1 LASRIPNEFINELLE
16 RIDIVDV
23 ISPRVSLKKAGRD
36 YQALCP
42 FHAENTPSFTVSP
55 NKQFYHCF
63 GCGKHGTAIGFL
75 MEYEGLDFLD
85 AVESLAQMAGVEVPR
100 RGARGPG
107 DNHAN
112 LYAIT
117 DKARRLFQNDLAN
130 NAEAQAYLRRRGLDA
145 KTIQAF
151 QIGSAPDAWDYV
163 LRSFSPAEQPLLM
176 TAGLI
181 TQNESGKTYDKFRRR
196 ILFPIHDRRGRVIA
210 FGGRALGDDQMP
222 KYLNS
227 PETPLFHKGRE
238 LYGLHHARKHG
249 DSKTVLVVEGYMDVV
264 ILHQH
269 GFTNAVATLGTAT
282 TPEHV
287 TVLTRYFDKVVFCF
301 DGDKAGR
308 KAAWKALESALPHY
322 RDDKSLKFVFLPQ
335 GEDPDSYV
343 STRGEAA
350 FQEVLD
356 KAVNLSDVLLKG
368 LQKDLDLDTLDD
380 RARFIERARPYIRQL
395 PKGQF
400 RKLMAQHIEE
410 LTHAEIDWDAPPS
423 GRHLSSR
430 REHTSQAQNH
440 AGAESTTGDWSPV
453 RKAIALVIQN
463 PSAALGAPWPA
474 SVDNCGYRGAAILQ
488 ELLENIRANPQINT
502 AALLESWRGR
512 GEYPHLNRL
521 AACDL
526 MLTPEQAS
534 NELRDVAAYLQQA
547 VNRNKIEGLRRKQA
561 QTGLNAEE
569 QQELLQLLASR
580 VQRTQP

>member
-1 LASRIPNEFINELLE
+1 MASRIPNEFINELLE
-16 RIDIVDV
+16 RVDIIDV
-23 ISPRVSLKKAGRD
+23 ISPRVNLKKAGRD

-55 NKQFYHCF
+55 TKQFYHCF

-85 AVESLAQMAGVEVPR
+85 AVESLAQLAGVDVPR
-100 RGARGPG
+100 QGGRGPA

-117 DKARRLFQNDLAN
+117 DKARRLFQNDLAS
-130 NAEAQAYLRRRGLDA
+130 NAEAQAYLQQRGLNA
-145 KTIQAF
+145 QTIQTF

-176 TAGLI
+176 QAGLI
-181 TQNESGKTYDKFRRR
+181 TQNDSGKVYDKFRRR

-238 LYGLHHARKHG
+238 LYGLHLARKHS

-264 ILHQH
+264 VLHQH
-269 GFTNAVATLGTAT
+269 GFPNAVATLGTAT

-287 TVLTRYFDKVVFCF
+287 TVLTRYFDNVVFCF

-308 KAAWKALESALPHY
+308 AAAWKALESALTYY

-335 GEDPDSYV
+335 GEDPDSFV
-343 STRGEAA
+343 RGHDEAA
-350 FQEVLD
+350 FRQLLD
-356 KAVNLSDVLLKG
+356 KASNLSDVLLNG
-368 LQKDLDLDTLDD
+368 LQKDLDLDKLDD

-400 RKLMAQHIEE
+400 RTLVSQHIEQ
-410 LTHAEIDWDAPPS
+410 LTHTEIDWEAATP
-423 GRHLSSR
+423 GRHSSFR
-430 REHTSQAQNH
+430 REEAKLVDDRVAAALVS
-440 AGAESTTGDWSPV
+440 GDWSPV
-453 RKAIALVIQN
+453 KKAIALVLQN
-463 PSAALGAPWPA
+463 PPAALDAPWPA
-474 SVDNCGYRGAAILQ
+474 SVTGCGHKGAAILQ
-488 ELLENIRANPQINT
+488 ELLETVCANPQINT
-502 AALLESWRGR
+502 AALLENWRGR

-534 NELRDVAAYLQQA
+534 NELRDMAVYLQQA
-547 VNRNKIEGLRRKQA
+547 VNRNRIEGLRRKQA

-580 VQRTQP
+580 VQRVQP